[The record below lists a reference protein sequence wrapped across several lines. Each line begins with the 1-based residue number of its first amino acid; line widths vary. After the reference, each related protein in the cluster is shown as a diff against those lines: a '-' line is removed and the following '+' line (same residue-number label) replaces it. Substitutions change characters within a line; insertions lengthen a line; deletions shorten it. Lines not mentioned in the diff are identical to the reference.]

1 MTWLKWS
8 ACVVG
13 GKVPFILR
21 PVGDHYEL
29 LGEADAHDYMEGE
42 AITMLREGKLKEQE
56 FEIR

>member
-29 LGEADAHDYMEGE
+29 LGEADANDYMEGE